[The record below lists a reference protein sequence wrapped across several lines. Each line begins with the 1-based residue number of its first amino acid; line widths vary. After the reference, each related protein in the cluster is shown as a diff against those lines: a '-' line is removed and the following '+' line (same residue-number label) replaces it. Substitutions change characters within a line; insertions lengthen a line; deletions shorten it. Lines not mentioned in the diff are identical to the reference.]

1 MFIRRWLP
9 RGEISLSGRLS
20 CSLNLNV
27 YKYDI
32 RDIVCIYEWRWLSG
46 IVAVVSARLEDNPL
60 LFILYIVY
68 SMAVIDEYT
77 KKQYEIPTTES
88 THQVVPPTDQDED
101 ENNNSTANIESTTIP
116 VKEIEGLRQDAVPEG
131 QENVDLERSGT
142 RASST
147 VEYSVF
153 STGLKRYIV
162 IAASCAGFFSP
173 LSSQIYFPAVNTL
186 SKDLNVSISLI
197 NLTMT
202 SYMVSPIISFS
213 NSESRLANVV
223 VDGHRSSKELHQSS

>member
-1 MFIRRWLP
+1 MA
-9 RGEISLSGRLS
+9 
-20 CSLNLNV
+20 
-27 YKYDI
+27 
-32 RDIVCIYEWRWLSG
+32 
-46 IVAVVSARLEDNPL
+46 AVG
-60 LFILYIVY
+60 
-68 SMAVIDEYT
+68 EYT
-77 KKQYEIPTTES
+77 EKQYEIPTTES
-88 THQVVPPTDQDED
+88 THQVVPPIDQDED
-101 ENNNSTANIESTTIP
+101 ENNKSAANIESTAIP
-116 VKEIEGLRQDAVPEG
+116 AKEFEGPQQNAVPGG

-202 SYMVSPIISFS
+202 SYMVSPIVSFP
-213 NSESRLANVV
+213 NSQSRLAYVV
-223 VDGHRSSKELHQSS
+223 VYCHRSSKELHQSS